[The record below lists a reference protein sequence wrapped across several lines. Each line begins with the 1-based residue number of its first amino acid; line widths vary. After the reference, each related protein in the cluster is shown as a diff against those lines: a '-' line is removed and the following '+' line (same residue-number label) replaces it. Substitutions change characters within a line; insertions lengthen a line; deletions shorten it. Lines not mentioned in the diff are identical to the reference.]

1 MYDIRDIR
9 ILILV
14 DNQTVGGLEVEHGF
28 AAWIET
34 PDLRILFDTGQS
46 DIVARNADR
55 LHCDLG
61 KADVCVLSHGHYDHT
76 GGLPA
81 VLNLNRRLQ
90 LYAHP
95 DCLLERYSIHEGAGP
110 KPVSMPAAARAAL
123 EHLPENQINWVLGW
137 ERIGPGLFLTGPI
150 PREHPMEDT
159 GGPFFLDREGTQ
171 KDWIRDDLA
180 LCIQTN
186 KGLIVVTGCCHS
198 GVLNTLAFVT
208 SRFRDTPI
216 VDTLLGGLHLNSA
229 PEARMKATIADL
241 RARSIRQIVACHCT
255 GIDAARQ
262 LREALG
268 PAVTTGR
275 SGLTYPSIPGT

>member
-1 MYDIRDIR
+1 
-9 ILILV
+9 
-14 DNQTVGGLEVEHGF
+14 
-28 AAWIET
+28 
-34 PDLRILFDTGQS
+34 
-46 DIVARNADR
+46 
-55 LHCDLG
+55 
-61 KADVCVLSHGHYDHT
+61 
-76 GGLPA
+76 
-81 VLNLNRRLQ
+81 
-90 LYAHP
+90 
-95 DCLLERYSIHEGAGP
+95 
-110 KPVSMPAAARAAL
+110 
-123 EHLPENQINWVLGW
+123 
-137 ERIGPGLFLTGPI
+137 
-150 PREHPMEDT
+150 MEDT